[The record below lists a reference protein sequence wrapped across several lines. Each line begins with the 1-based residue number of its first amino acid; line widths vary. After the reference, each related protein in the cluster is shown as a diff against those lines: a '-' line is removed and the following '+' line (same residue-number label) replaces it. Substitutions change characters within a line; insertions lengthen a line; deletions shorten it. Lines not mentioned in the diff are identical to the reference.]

1 MNLPPPA
8 RTRNVS
14 PPEGAPGPQVITAG
28 AGWPRCRQMA
38 PTVDACNLGGLFC
51 WRAQEWGSDAL
62 QLADD
67 PEFIIDG
74 AIEAQRKLL
83 SGFGGAPRVPRGQCA
98 EAPVPRR
105 GRPAARRSPA
115 VGGGGSPPDTAVRD
129 RGGAERGR
137 VPPPHGAEVRP
148 RVAEAPWD
156 ARAPPD

>member
-83 SGFGGAPRVPRGQCA
+83 SGFGGDPRVPREQFIESLHPNQVAISLTGEPTLYLRLGETIA
-98 EAPVPRR
+98 EYHAR
-105 GRPAARRSPA
+105 GMTRFLA
-115 VGGGGSPPDTAVRD
+115 
-129 RGGAERGR
+129 
-137 VPPPHGAEVRP
+137 
-148 RVAEAPWD
+148 
-156 ARAPPD
+156 